1 MGKHFLLAKLCQY
14 RTLLYAWKQVRAKGS
29 AGGIDGLT
37 IKDID
42 YQISKILTGLMDDLT
57 KGNWKPQPY
66 LRITIPKKNNE
77 RRKLGLL
84 TVRDKIVQQA
94 IKQLI
99 EPRFERLFV
108 KNSYGYRPDK
118 GHSKAIRFA
127 WHCCRQEECSYAL
140 RLDIDNYFDSVNHE
154 ILFKRLLPVVGD
166 TEIVRLIRLS
176 VQMGIVNKQMQW
188 ESVEKGVPQGGVLSP
203 LLANLYLHAF
213 DQFVLS
219 KCSHYV
225 RYADDFIIFCAT
237 REQAEE
243 MLASASLFLKE
254 RLMLQLNEPTI
265 FEVKDGIE
273 FLGITIYP
281 DRLALSEQKRTELS
295 DKIKLLKW
303 NISGFDAKG
312 LKSLQG
318 IKRYYATLLPDEYLQ
333 FFDETLAARLQEI
346 VKEQFRLIP
355 SQEDLTLALAD
366 IEFYSETYLTHSEE
380 FRKELVALYD
390 ELLTIQNQKTKQ
402 QNEQIIKQR
411 KNEYRK
417 KENEATELIIST
429 KGIFVGVNQRGVAL
443 KCFGKQQPIPPAA
456 NLQHVLIIGEGISLS
471 SNVITYCMERKIP
484 IDFFS
489 SSGKL
494 TGSLLSPSF
503 METTLWQKQ
512 AAMTDEDRMNLAK
525 RIIEGKLRNQLNLIK
540 YYHKYHKNRFD
551 VLTTCYNELEPKFK
565 TMVERATDY
574 SWDGQTD
581 YRSDLMGIEAA
592 GAQLYWEYIRSLVA
606 DDDIGFLRR
615 EQQGATDLMN
625 CMLNYGY
632 AILYSR
638 VWQALLAH
646 KLNPSDSLIH
656 VRQPGKPT
664 FVYDVIELFRAQSV
678 DRVVISLI
686 QKHEPL
692 LVEKGIL
699 SGDTIRLLSKHV
711 VERLNRYENYR
722 GKECRL
728 CDIIRQQVKEIAEYI
743 TEGKRYRPYIAKW

>member
-1 MGKHFLLAKLCQY
+1 
-14 RTLLYAWKQVRAKGS
+14 
-29 AGGIDGLT
+29 
-37 IKDID
+37 
-42 YQISKILTGLMDDLT
+42 
-57 KGNWKPQPY
+57 
-66 LRITIPKKNNE
+66 
-77 RRKLGLL
+77 
-84 TVRDKIVQQA
+84 
-94 IKQLI
+94 
-99 EPRFERLFV
+99 
-108 KNSYGYRPDK
+108 
-118 GHSKAIRFA
+118 
-127 WHCCRQEECSYAL
+127 
-140 RLDIDNYFDSVNHE
+140 
-154 ILFKRLLPVVGD
+154 
-166 TEIVRLIRLS
+166 
-176 VQMGIVNKQMQW
+176 
-188 ESVEKGVPQGGVLSP
+188 
-203 LLANLYLHAF
+203 
-213 DQFVLS
+213 
-219 KCSHYV
+219 
-225 RYADDFIIFCAT
+225 
-237 REQAEE
+237 
-243 MLASASLFLKE
+243 
-254 RLMLQLNEPTI
+254 
-265 FEVKDGIE
+265 
-273 FLGITIYP
+273 
-281 DRLALSEQKRTELS
+281 
-295 DKIKLLKW
+295 
-303 NISGFDAKG
+303 
-312 LKSLQG
+312 
-318 IKRYYATLLPDEYLQ
+318 
-333 FFDETLAARLQEI
+333 
-346 VKEQFRLIP
+346 
-355 SQEDLTLALAD
+355 
-366 IEFYSETYLTHSEE
+366 
-380 FRKELVALYD
+380 
-390 ELLTIQNQKTKQ
+390 
-402 QNEQIIKQR
+402 
-411 KNEYRK
+411 
-417 KENEATELIIST
+417 
-429 KGIFVGVNQRGVAL
+429 
-443 KCFGKQQPIPPAA
+443 
-456 NLQHVLIIGEGISLS
+456 
-471 SNVITYCMERKIP
+471 
-484 IDFFS
+484 
-489 SSGKL
+489 
-494 TGSLLSPSF
+494 

-606 DDDIGFLRR
+606 DDEIGFLRR